1 MTVAR
6 ILAGKG
12 RTVTTVQ
19 PHATMREVIDVLATK
34 HIGALIIADVNG
46 AMKGIVSER
55 DVVRTLAKHGVE
67 AMDTPVSGFMTKD
80 VKSATEEDG
89 VIDVARRMSAGR
101 FRHMPVL
108 GDDGRLVGIVSV
120 GDAIK
125 YRLEQMEVEQSALR
139 EYISTT
145 Y

>member
-1 MTVAR
+1 MTVAQ

-12 RTVTTVQ
+12 RTVTTAK
-19 PHATMREVIDVLATK
+19 PHATMREVIDILAAK
-34 HIGALIIADVNG
+34 HIGALVIADDDG

-55 DVVRTLAKHGVE
+55 DVVRTLARHGVE
-67 AMDTPVSGFMTKD
+67 ALDTPVSSFMTRD
-80 VKSATEEDG
+80 VKSATEDDDI
-89 VIDVARRMSAGR
+89 IDVARRMTVGR
-101 FRHMPVL
+101 FRHMPVVA
-108 GDDGRLVGIVSV
+108 DGRLVGIVSV

-125 YRLEQMEVEQSALR
+125 YRLEQMEAEHSALR

>member
-12 RTVTTVQ
+12 RAVTTVE
-19 PHATMREVIDVLATK
+19 PHATMRDVVDVLANK
-34 HIGALIIADVNG
+34 HIGAVVIADANG

-55 DVVRTLAKHGVE
+55 DVVRMLAKHGVD
-67 AMDTPVSGFMTKD
+67 AMDDPVSSFMTKK
-80 VKSATEEDG
+80 VVTASEEDSI
-89 VIDVARRMSAGR
+89 VEVARRMSAGR
-101 FRHMPVL
+101 FRHMPVV
-108 GDDGRLVGIVSV
+108 GDGGHLVGIVSV

-125 YRLEQMEVEQSALR
+125 YRLEQMEAEQSALR

>member
-12 RTVTTVQ
+12 RTVTTAK
-19 PHATMREVIDVLATK
+19 PHATMREVIDILAAK
-34 HIGALIIADVNG
+34 HIGALVIADDEG
-46 AMKGIVSER
+46 TMKGIVSER
-55 DVVRTLAKHGVE
+55 DVVRTLARHGVE
-67 AMDTPVSGFMTKD
+67 AMNTPVSSFMTRE
-80 VKSATEEDG
+80 VKSASEEDG

-101 FRHMPVL
+101 FRHMPVVT
-108 GDDGRLVGIVSV
+108 DGRLVGIVSV

-125 YRLEQMEVEQSALR
+125 YRLEQMEAEQSALR